1 MQEIRFFS
9 AISGILL
16 SYPPYRRQL
25 RQLSAFDI
33 QTIMDGIRYYKM
45 NGAGNEIVMLD
56 LRDTPVGVTPEAAR
70 AIAAGSASFFDQLMV
85 LLPPKTAG
93 TAAFVEIWNN
103 DGSRSGACGNG
114 TRCIAAMEF
123 DRTGTDAV
131 IFETE
136 AGLLQT
142 WRAGATVSVD
152 MGVPKFGWADIPLA
166 QPMDDTNAVALDYQG
181 HGVRLSNPAVVNMG
195 NPHAVFWVD
204 DPQLY
209 DLSRIGPEL
218 EHHALFPEKAN
229 ISLAQL
235 LSPAEIRLRVWER
248 GAGETR
254 ACGSA
259 ACAVAVSAAR
269 SGRTGR
275 DVRVHLPGGELHLV
289 WRDDDHVVM
298 TGPWE
303 LEHSG
308 ILPVTLFDASDRAA
322 DVA

>member
-1 MQEIRFFS
+1 M
-9 AISGILL
+9 
-16 SYPPYRRQL
+16 
-25 RQLSAFDI
+25 AFDT

-56 LRDTPVGVTPEAAR
+56 LRDQSVVVTPEAAR
-70 AIAAGSASFFDQLMV
+70 AIAARSASFFDQLMV

-114 TRCIAAMEF
+114 TRCIAAMEL
-123 DRTGTDAV
+123 DRLGTDTV
-131 IFETE
+131 SFETE
-136 AGLLQT
+136 AGLLPT
-142 WRAGATVSVD
+142 SRAGTGISVD
-152 MGVPKFGWADIPLA
+152 MGVPKFGWADIPLS
-166 QPMDDTNAVALDYQG
+166 QPMPDTNAIELDYEG
-181 HGVRLSNPAVVNMG
+181 HGVRLSNPAVANMG

-204 DPQLY
+204 DPQIY
-209 DLSRIGPEL
+209 DLSLIGPEL
-218 EHHALFPEKAN
+218 EQHPLFPEKAN
-229 ISLAQL
+229 ISLAQII
-235 LSPAEIRLRVWER
+235 SPEAIRLRVWER

-275 DVRVHLPGGELHLV
+275 DVRIHLPGGALRLV

-303 LEHSG
+303 LEHAGS
-308 ILPVTLFDASDRAA
+308 LPVTLFDASDHIE